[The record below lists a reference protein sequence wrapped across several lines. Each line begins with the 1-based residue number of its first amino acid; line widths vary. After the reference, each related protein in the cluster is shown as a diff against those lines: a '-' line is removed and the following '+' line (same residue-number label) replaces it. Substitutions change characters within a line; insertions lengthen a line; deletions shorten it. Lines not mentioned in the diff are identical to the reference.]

1 MTASMLY
8 RSLGEL
14 LDRSRPLP
22 DLVNVYVTVEDSPL
36 EKSDF
41 GGRWHVRV
49 SGLDRT
55 GEAKLAVHRQPT
67 LAAVSL
73 PYTTTSPELL
83 ELFDN
88 EPFRRLFQSG
98 ESALVQAVPRR
109 GSDLILYLN
118 VQAVLLL
125 RPFQA
130 FGRRQID
137 FSSGCARKS
146 YLAVAK
152 AARGIRLR
160 GDLNWGS
167 VGGFVAEDVFLYLSQ
182 FGDRPAGVA
191 PDHLLSNA
199 LTPLTIAVLVMLHF
213 AKGPTEV
220 QSALGKG
227 RDTLR
232 SVAASPALQAI
243 LRSGPWEHGSDAL
256 NNGVTVAPDL
266 LGPKQKQVADLKHHA
281 PGTANVDAPIEQ
293 VESYLAWAMVEFGVE
308 EVLAQWVGQVVN
320 LHSGVDSSRQV
331 IAVAPDLTMLG
342 RRIRNR
348 HRLLALS
355 SGAWLPVSLFDECHR
370 CMFARPPEAEPDLPP
385 ACEFYCQTERH
396 WSCVS
401 ADGRPCKLLDLC
413 DQHDRFFAHD
423 RLDQFNRLR
432 QLLLDE
438 EEEQAA
444 VEGLVAGL
452 GAPMLSLEEF
462 VVRDVSPGHV
472 RLTIPYALRK
482 FVLGCRGEPFVVTL
496 AGRPREVVRMRRQRD
511 DEIVL
516 TSANRL
522 PSLPLGAT
530 VALRHDVAAH
540 FPVRDQLAQLDQLQ
554 RRGEEPIALRS
565 GTRTVPLRVH
575 EHTALPPSSLS
586 ARLVLVDAPGMSGV
600 REAARKLLQSG
611 LPGRRVLLICAGP
624 LQSGELGIS
633 AVEVSPLSLSELF
646 TAEVGDTKT
655 RLTNITRRLQVAM
668 IWEASAEDLV
678 GGLLDPLAGEPTFD
692 DVVVLNAEALHLLA
706 LLRCLKLARGRVLF
720 VGQALAAGPRAESA
734 AARQSLLFQNPL
746 RLLLEAAEAVLPDD
760 VTEVEV
766 IRLPVPR
773 AAGDAKRLGLL
784 GRVAQ
789 QVPIVWHESPTPS
802 VSNRGGELQVVGT
815 VARTPGQARVTRAR
829 LRLLDRSSVSLRQLR
844 LVLRRLQARAIESL
858 RTPPHVD
865 TTVLGYRAKVEEVQT
880 SLIGSEHEITVVF
893 SLADSPWVQEYGL
906 TNILEAEALVQF
918 ARDQN
923 TPCVA
928 VSPFQAQ
935 CRLIAALGADLPHL
949 RVYSPET
956 LGVRPI
962 SGPMILL
969 LSTVAGGAE
978 PDFPYP
984 LNDPGKLAPLLVGP
998 YACIHLFA
1006 AAGVAEHHPLFR
1018 GATVRCQASEAIM
1031 GPGGF
1036 HSQSDSHPTDSR
1048 PEL

>member
-1 MTASMLY
+1 ML
-8 RSLGEL
+8 
-14 LDRSRPLP
+14 
-22 DLVNVYVTVEDSPL
+22 
-36 EKSDF
+36 
-41 GGRWHVRV
+41 GGRREPSVRGAPR
-49 SGLDRT
+49 SCS
-55 GEAKLAVHRQPT
+55 T
-67 LAAVSL
+67 LLPAAL
-73 PYTTTSPELL
+73 
-83 ELFDN
+83 
-88 EPFRRLFQSG
+88 
-98 ESALVQAVPRR
+98 
-109 GSDLILYLN
+109 
-118 VQAVLLL
+118 
-125 RPFQA
+125 
-130 FGRRQID
+130 
-137 FSSGCARKS
+137 K
-146 YLAVAK
+146 
-152 AARGIRLR
+152 
-160 GDLNWGS
+160 
-167 VGGFVAEDVFLYLSQ
+167 
-182 FGDRPAGVA
+182 
-191 PDHLLSNA
+191 
-199 LTPLTIAVLVMLHF
+199 PLTIAALVMLHL

-281 PGTANVDAPIEQ
+281 PGSADVGAPIEQ

-308 EVLAQWVGQVVN
+308 EVWRHWVGQVVN
-320 LHSGVDSSRQV
+320 LHSGVDSARQV
-331 IAVAPDLTMLG
+331 IAVRPDLTMLG

-355 SGAWLPVSLFDECHR
+355 SGAWLPVSLFDECHP
-370 CMFARPPEAEPDLPP
+370 CTFAYPPEGEPDLPP

-396 WSCVS
+396 WSCIR
-401 ADGRPCKLLDLC
+401 ADGRPCRLLDLC
-413 DQHDRFFAHD
+413 DQHDQFFAHD

-452 GAPMLSLEEF
+452 GAPMLLLDGF
-462 VVRDVSPGHV
+462 VVRDVSPGQV
-472 RLTIPYALRK
+472 RLMIPSALQK
-482 FVLGCRGEPFVVTL
+482 FVLGCRGEPFVVTV
-496 AGRPREVVRMRRQRD
+496 AGRPREVVRMKRQSD
-511 DEIVL
+511 DVVVL
-516 TSANRL
+516 TCGNRL
-522 PSLPLGAT
+522 PSLPTGAT
-530 VALRHDVAAH
+530 VGLRHEVAAH

-554 RRGEEPIALRS
+554 RRGEEPIGLRS
-565 GTRTVPLRVH
+565 GTRAVPLRVH

-586 ARLVLVDAPGMSGV
+586 ARLVLIDAPGMSGV
-600 REAARKLLQSG
+600 REATRKLLQSG
-611 LPGRRVLLICAGP
+611 LPGRRVLLICAGA

-633 AVEVSPLSLSELF
+633 AVEVSPLSLSEFF

-655 RLTNITRRLQVAM
+655 RLTNITRRLEVET
-668 IWEASAEDLV
+668 IWEASAEDLI
-678 GGLLDPLAGEPTFD
+678 GGLLDPLAVGPVFD
-692 DVVVLNAEALHLLA
+692 DVVVLNAEALHFLA
-706 LLRCLKLARGRVLF
+706 LLRCLKLARGRVLL

-746 RLLLEAAEAVLPDD
+746 RLLLEAAEALLPDD

-773 AAGDAKRLGLL
+773 AAGDASRLGLP

-789 QVPIVWHESPTPS
+789 EVPIVWHECPTPR
-802 VSNRGGELQVVGT
+802 VWNRAGEVQFVGT
-815 VARTPGQARVTRAR
+815 VPRTPGQACVTRAR

-858 RTPPHVD
+858 RPLPHVD

-880 SLIGSEHEITVVF
+880 SLIGTDHEITVVF
-893 SLADSPWVQEYGL
+893 GLADSPWVQEHAL
-906 TNILEAEALVQF
+906 TNLLEAEALVQF

-923 TPCVA
+923 TPCIA
-928 VSPFQAQ
+928 VSPFRAQ
-935 CRLIAALGADLPHL
+935 CRLISSLGADLPHL
-949 RVYSPET
+949 RVYLPET
-956 LGVRPI
+956 LGLRPV
-962 SGPMILL
+962 SGPVILL
-969 LSTVAGGAE
+969 LSTVAGGAD

-998 YACIHLFA
+998 YARVHLFA

-1018 GATVRCQASEAIM
+1018 GITARCQPSEAIL

-1036 HSQSDSHPTDSR
+1036 HS
-1048 PEL
+1048 